1 VNVAPAGL
9 DAETARGTV
18 WALNT
23 SEICAPPVPRSLV
36 AILLG
41 FCSLPF
47 SELNATASCAAPY
60 FKTNHKLVLDRGTT
74 VSVEGRAFVDGCQ
87 DTGSC
92 TEQLGWT
99 HCDYGEKEAP
109 LNDVP
114 LTLVQGERRWR
125 LGEADAGKAS
135 DDQLGWVTWTF
146 DTPGDA
152 RPGPARLV
160 APSASPMR
168 VTLR

>member
-1 VNVAPAGL
+1 MEP
-9 DAETARGTV
+9 
-18 WALNT
+18 
-23 SEICAPPVPRSLV
+23 SEQSTRPRSVPRRYLALV

-41 FCSLPF
+41 LCSLPF
-47 SELNATASCAAPY
+47 PQLNAAASCAAPY
-60 FKTNHKLVLDRGTT
+60 LKTNDMMVLERGTT

-92 TEQLGWT
+92 TEQLGCS
-99 HCDYGEKEAP
+99 HCDYGEEETP

-114 LTLVQGERRWR
+114 LTLVQGERRWQ

-135 DDQLGWVTWTF
+135 DNRLGWVTWTF
-146 DTPGDA
+146 DTPDDA
-152 RPGPARLV
+152 RPGPARLI